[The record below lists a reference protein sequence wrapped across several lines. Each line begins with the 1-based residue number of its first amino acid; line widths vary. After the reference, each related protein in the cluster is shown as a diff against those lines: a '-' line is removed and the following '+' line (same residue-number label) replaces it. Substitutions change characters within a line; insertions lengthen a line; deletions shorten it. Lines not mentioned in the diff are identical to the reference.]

1 MWLMHQQL
9 MVAAEG
15 LLVILLV
22 IPKPAHSLQQNWV
35 DQIVQRV
42 QAEHDSISP
51 QHVEI
56 YLTQLQ
62 AVRQA
67 LGRGNVN
74 AVQAAVTDLVRMVA
88 IKQGGLSDPAAQS
101 LLVYISE
108 VTPVEYLDET
118 TKSRFHLIR
127 QMAAFRAETIV
138 PEDSSE
144 DVTVP
149 PQTAQWNGWMRI
161 GTVHPIVTLGA
172 EILALIA
179 LGVIVLLF
187 VGAGGVGARRPF

>member
-1 MWLMHQQL
+1 MWLTHQQR

-15 LLVILLV
+15 VLLILLV
-22 IPKPAHSLQQNWV
+22 IPTPADSLQQNWV

-51 QHVEI
+51 QHVEF

-88 IKQGGLSDPAAQS
+88 TKQGGLSDPTAQS
-101 LLVYISE
+101 LLLYISE

-127 QMAAFRAETIV
+127 QMAAFRAESIA
-138 PEDSSE
+138 PEESSE
-144 DVTVP
+144 DVTVT
-149 PQTAQWNGWMRI
+149 PQTGQWNGWMRI

-179 LGVIVLLF
+179 FGVIVLLF